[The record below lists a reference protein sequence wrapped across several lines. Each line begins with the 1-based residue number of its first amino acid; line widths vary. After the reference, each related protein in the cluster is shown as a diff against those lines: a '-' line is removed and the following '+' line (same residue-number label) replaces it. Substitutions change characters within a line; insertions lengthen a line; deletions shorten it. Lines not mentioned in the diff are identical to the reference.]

1 MARRWP
7 FVGRAEELARI
18 DSLIM
23 SGVGALILG
32 EPGIG
37 KTALARRAEERAGRS
52 MPVGRVIGHAVSNG
66 APYEAFAGVLTTAG
80 NSVLHPVEVARRV
93 AEAFVRPVGS
103 KVLFVVDDVHLLDPR
118 SAQVL
123 LQLAADGSATVLAT
137 ARDLTLPAGIDRLW
151 CDGWCE
157 RIELG
162 ALTDQEVAEL
172 IETVL
177 DAPVDPA
184 AARTFAGRAEG
195 NPLLLR
201 ELISAALEASTLV
214 WRGTAWTLAGEPPIS
229 SGVHEL
235 IRSRLAALPDAQ
247 RSALETVAVGEP
259 LAVAVVT
266 ELVGEPLLD
275 ELDANRLISVRTGLA
290 GPEVSSAHPLQGE
303 VLRADIPPLRR
314 SRLRLAVASKLEA
327 LAHPSP
333 HDLVRAALWRLENGP
348 PEDGWS
354 GDSERLLAAAR
365 AARGLS
371 LATAERLARHAH
383 QATGSLP
390 ATLLLA
396 EILTHAGRIAE
407 AAELTKGLPP
417 DSLTSADREALVYC
431 AAVGQGL
438 MTGDAAGGADLV
450 AGVLAGEP
458 AASDQLRGLY
468 ASLLAFDGR
477 LAEAID
483 AAGVLLDDPDVHP
496 VARTSAAIGAVGAE
510 YWLGHTRR
518 AVALADA
525 VGPVAAQ
532 VRDALPFGAAS
543 IELIAICALIEEG
556 ELDRAE
562 QRAHRM
568 RAQAAADEDP
578 FTGPRGE
585 YCLARVE
592 LMRGRPATA
601 LRGFRRTLGSLTA
614 FDQSFVRHISSMLAR
629 AAAAVGDPA
638 TAHRSL
644 DACADAPRMKTY
656 EPEFELA
663 VAAVQAAELRMTE
676 AAEHAAWAAG
686 LAADRQQWNVALAGY
701 SDAARYGAARAIL
714 VPLRAAATHVDGT
727 FAWCR
732 IDHAAAL
739 AARDPVA
746 LDEVARR
753 FETHCAMLLAA
764 EAAAEAALAHT
775 AAGHPR
781 PARAS
786 AARATELWAQCEG
799 AMSPWLAG
807 AALPVAMTAR
817 ERQIAALAAGGD
829 SDAAIADRL
838 GISARTVQT
847 HLARV
852 YVKLGIN
859 RRAEIGRH
867 LNGGSGMRN
876 GADRGEWPGDQ

>member
-1 MARRWP
+1 MAHRWP
-7 FVGRAEELARI
+7 FVGRAGELARI
-18 DSLIM
+18 DSLIT

-37 KTALARRAEERAGRS
+37 KTALARRAEERAGGA
-52 MPVGRVIGHAVSNG
+52 MPIGRVIGHAVSNG
-66 APYEAFAGVLTTAG
+66 APFEAFAAALTAADT
-80 NSVLHPVEVARRV
+80 SVLHPVEVARRV
-93 AEAFVRPVGS
+93 ADGFVRPAGS
-103 KVLFVVDDVHLLDPR
+103 KVLFVVDDAQLLDVR

-123 LQLAADGSATVLAT
+123 LQLVADGSATVLAT
-137 ARDLTLPAGIDRLW
+137 ARDLELPAGVERLW

-162 ALTDQEVAEL
+162 ALTDHEVTEL

-177 DAPVDPA
+177 GAPVDSA
-184 AARTFAGRAEG
+184 AARAFAGRAEG

-201 ELISAALEASTLV
+201 ELVSAALEASTLV

-229 SGVHEL
+229 SGVREL

-247 RSALETVAVGEP
+247 RSALETVAAGEP
-259 LAVAVVT
+259 LAIAVVT
-266 ELVGEPLLD
+266 ELVGETVLD
-275 ELDANRLISVRTGLA
+275 ELDADRLITVRTGLA

-303 VLRADIPPLRR
+303 VLRADIPPLRLR
-314 SRLRLAVASKLEA
+314 RLRLSLASKLEA
-327 LAHPSP
+327 IEHPSP
-333 HDLVRAALWRLENGP
+333 HDLVRAALWRLENG
-348 PEDGWS
+348 WS
-354 GDSERLLAAAR
+354 DDPERLLAAAR
-365 AARGLS
+365 AARSLS
-371 LATAERLARHAH
+371 LDTAERLARHAH
-383 QATGSLP
+383 EASGSLQ

-396 EILTHAGRIAE
+396 EILTHSGRSAE
-407 AAELTKGLPP
+407 ATKLTEALPP

-450 AGVLAGEP
+450 AGVMAGEP

-477 LAEAID
+477 LADAIG
-483 AAGVLLDDPDVHP
+483 AAGVLVEEPDAHP
-496 VARTSAAIGAVGAE
+496 VARTFAAIGAVGAE

-525 VGPVAAQ
+525 VAPFAAT

-543 IELIAICALIEEG
+543 IELIAICALLEEG

-562 QRAHRM
+562 ERAHRM
-568 RAQAAADEDP
+568 RAQAAVDDDP

-592 LMRGRPATA
+592 LVRGRPATA
-601 LRGFRRTLGSLTA
+601 LRGFRRCLGSLTP
-614 FDQSFVRHISSMLAR
+614 FDQSFLRHISSMLAR
-629 AAAAVGDPA
+629 AAATLGELS
-638 TAHRSL
+638 TAHQAL
-644 DACADAPRMKTY
+644 DACADAPRMKMY

-663 VAAVQAAELRMTE
+663 VAALQAAELRMAE
-676 AAEHAAWAAG
+676 AADHAAWAAS
-686 LAADRQQWNVALAGY
+686 LAADHDQWNVALAGY
-701 SDAARYGAARAIL
+701 HDAARYGAARAIL
-714 VPLRAAATHVDGT
+714 IPLREAATHVDGT
-727 FAWCR
+727 FAWCL
-732 IDHAAAL
+732 IDHASAL

-753 FETHCAMLLAA
+753 FEAHCAMLLAA

-775 AAGHPR
+775 AAEHPR
-781 PARAS
+781 PAQAS
-786 AARATELWAQCEG
+786 AARATLLWARCED
-799 AMSPWLAG
+799 AVSPWLAG
-807 AALPVAMTAR
+807 AAVAVPLTAR

-859 RRAEIGRH
+859 RRTDLSQHLGASRH
-867 LNGGSGMRN
+867 
-876 GADRGEWPGDQ
+876 